1 MLYMGSS
8 VGVVTKLWA
17 AQPGNGGMILGRSKR
32 FIFLFSVGAHA
43 ASCTV
48 GRAVTVIYALG
59 QVLSRAM
66 RPFTPVL
73 KILTFLSLIILKIRN
88 V

>member
-1 MLYMGSS
+1 MGSS
-8 VGVVTKLWA
+8 IGIVTKLWA
-17 AQPGNGGMILGRSKR
+17 AQPGHGGPILGRSKR

-43 ASCTV
+43 ASYTV
-48 GRAVTVIYALG
+48 GRAVTLIYAWG

-66 RPFTPVL
+66 RPCTAVL

-88 V
+88 M